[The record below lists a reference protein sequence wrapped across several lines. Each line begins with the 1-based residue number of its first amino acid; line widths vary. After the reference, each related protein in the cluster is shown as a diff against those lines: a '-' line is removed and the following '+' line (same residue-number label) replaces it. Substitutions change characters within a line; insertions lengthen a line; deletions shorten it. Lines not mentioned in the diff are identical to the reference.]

1 MSATKI
7 AVTADMDNGLDS
19 PVSGHF
25 GHCKAFIVST
35 VEDGEIVKVEAV
47 PNLGHTSCAEPVN
60 RLASLG
66 VDVLI
71 TMGMGMRP
79 YMHAQ
84 QVGLTVVKSGNA
96 TVGDAIASYLKG
108 VGELMDR
115 DGLCGGGG
123 SHGGSQGSHGGGC
136 QQ

>member
-1 MSATKI
+1 LSTQKI
-7 AVTADMDNGLDS
+7 AVTADIEGGLDS

-35 VEDGEIVKVEAV
+35 VEDGKIINVEAV
-47 PNLGHTSCAEPVN
+47 PNTGHNSCAEPVN

-66 VDVLI
+66 VNVLI

-79 YMHAQ
+79 FMAAQ
-84 QVGLTVVKSGNA
+84 QVGLTVIRSGSA
-96 TVGDAIASYLKG
+96 TVGDAIQTYLKG
-108 VGELMDR
+108 VGELMDS

-123 SHGGSQGSHGGGC
+123 DHH
-136 QQ
+136 

>member
-1 MSATKI
+1 
-7 AVTADMDNGLDS
+7 MDHGLDS

-25 GHCKAFIVST
+25 GHCKTFIVST
-35 VEDGEIVKVEAV
+35 VEDGEIINVESH
-47 PNLGHTSCAEPVN
+47 PNPGHSSCAEPVD

-79 YMHAQ
+79 FMHAQ
-84 QVGLTVVKSGNA
+84 QVGLTVVRSGNA
-96 TVGDAIASYLKG
+96 TVGAAIQAYLNG
-108 VGELMDR
+108 IGELMNR

-123 SHGGSQGSHGGGC
+123 GGGHGGGC
-136 QQ
+136 QH

>member
-1 MSATKI
+1 MSTQKI
-7 AVTADMDNGLDS
+7 AVTAEMDHGLES
-19 PVSGHF
+19 PISGHF

-66 VDVLI
+66 VSVLI

-79 YMHAQ
+79 FMHAQ
-84 QVGLTVVKSGNA
+84 QIGLTVVRSGNA
-96 TVGDAIASYLKG
+96 TVGDAVKSYLKG
-108 VGELMDR
+108 AGELMDR

-123 SHGGSQGSHGGGC
+123 SHGGGC